1 MQEIGKDGLVMPLE
15 HMQDNGGC
23 RLWAPRF
30 HVPAADDAGD
40 DQTLLLREADHRIKN
55 SLSIVA
61 SMLMLQRVRI
71 GDVEAA
77 AALDDAVARIMAV
90 ADIHRAL
97 QISQRPGMVRIAL
110 TLRELCNQIGQMRS
124 ELDLRCTADDE
135 IQMEARKAIPL
146 SLVVS
151 ELLLNAVK
159 YAYPPGVPGVIT
171 VASRRVDGVLLI
183 TVADHGAGMPAT
195 TSSAGQIG
203 EAMVRAFCKQLGAD
217 MDFRTPQ
224 KGGTVV
230 SIRIP
235 LRADGAPE

>member
-1 MQEIGKDGLVMPLE
+1 MPLE

-159 YAYPPGVPGVIT
+159 YRIPARR
-171 VASRRVDGVLLI
+171 SRRHYGSK
-183 TVADHGAGMPAT
+183 
-195 TSSAGQIG
+195 SSG
-203 EAMVRAFCKQLGAD
+203 
-217 MDFRTPQ
+217 
-224 KGGTVV
+224 
-230 SIRIP
+230 
-235 LRADGAPE
+235 